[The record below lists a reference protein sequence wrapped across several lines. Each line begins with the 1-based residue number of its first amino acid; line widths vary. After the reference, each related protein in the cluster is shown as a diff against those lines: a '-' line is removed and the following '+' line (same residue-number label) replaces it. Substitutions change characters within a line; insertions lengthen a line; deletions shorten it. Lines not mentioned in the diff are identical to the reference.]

1 MSFIFYKRL
10 IFAKKETME
19 SKIISVNPEILSGMP
34 VFQGTRVPIKNLFDF
49 IECGNTIEKFLEEFP
64 SVKKEQIIS
73 LMELAENILIS
84 NARIYED
91 IDRRM
96 SA

>member
-1 MSFIFYKRL
+1 
-10 IFAKKETME
+10 ME
-19 SKIISVNPEILSGMP
+19 SKVISVNPEILSGMP
-34 VFQGTRVPIKNLFDF
+34 VFQGTRVPIKNLFDY
-49 IECGNTIEKFLEEFP
+49 IETGNTLEKFLEEFP
-64 SVKKEQIIS
+64 SVRKEQVIS

-96 SA
+96 PA